1 MFNFIIN
8 RPLNQN
14 ALFDKMKKKR
24 ETKMKK
30 SLIFAICSVLALGA
44 CSTGDTPYN
53 TNDFENGGADA
64 PLYNERTS
72 QFMQAENQYSN
83 IDSYKPKTAKEK
95 EQADNKWK
103 TSRMETRWQE
113 YKGAMVRVQ
122 ILLGNSDVREMR
134 LRLMQN
140 ADGMDIDGDSRT
152 ILARVA
158 DYEMKRVC
166 GRNTDSIVMIY
177 DRPSFDAMRPTPY
190 YDYRME
196 AEGATMREYGFRC
209 VYNN

>member
-1 MFNFIIN
+1 
-8 RPLNQN
+8 
-14 ALFDKMKKKR
+14 
-24 ETKMKK
+24 MKK
-30 SLIFAICSVLALGA
+30 SWIFALCAVLTLGA

-53 TNDFENGGADA
+53 TEDFENGGADA

-72 QFMQAENQYSN
+72 QFMQADNQYSN
-83 IDSYKPKTAKEK
+83 IDSYKPKTAREK
-95 EQADNKWK
+95 EEHDNKWR

-113 YKGAMVRVQ
+113 YRGTMVRVQ

-140 ADGMDIDGDSRT
+140 ADGMDIDGDARS
-152 ILARVA
+152 ILAKVA

-166 GRNTDSIVMIY
+166 GRNIDSIVMIY
-177 DRPSFDAMRPTPY
+177 DKPSFDVMRPKPY
-190 YDYRME
+190 YDYLME